1 MKQHKDNSTAVL
13 KNEIRVLEFRKEPF
27 EVFFHYY
34 EDEKLGIQYT
44 TTKLDEL
51 NMTQL
56 LNKYRE
62 KHNLPF
68 PEEIKNIREHY
79 GLSASKMSDILG
91 FGANTYRQYEAG
103 EVPSGANAKII
114 RMAEDPLKFL
124 SLVEMC
130 EEIEDEFKR
139 KLSVRIKEMI
149 KEHGGWI
156 QIPLGGDPFA
166 DDIKPSAFNGYKKP
180 DINKFSNVIK
190 LVAEKIKPYKTGLNK
205 ILFYIDFLNYK
216 RHGHSITGCE
226 YSAIQM
232 GPVPNWFE
240 STYERLA
247 EKNEFDL
254 NYVSLPD
261 GNYGVQFK
269 ARWDNRFDETL
280 FSESEIQTI
289 EDVIKHLGKK
299 RANELINLSHK
310 EAAWIDNHENKK
322 LIEYHYAFKLKAL

>member
-1 MKQHKDNSTAVL
+1 MNQHKDNSTAVL
-13 KNEIRVLEFRKEPF
+13 QNEIRVLEFRKESF
-27 EVFFHYY
+27 EVFFHYF

-68 PEEIKNIREHY
+68 PEEIKNIRERY

-114 RMAEDPLKFL
+114 RMAEDPSKFL

-130 EEIEDEFKR
+130 EEIEDDFKT

-156 QIPLGGDPFA
+156 RIPLGGDPFA
-166 DDIKPSAFNGYKKP
+166 EYIKPSAVNGYKKP

-190 LVAEKIKPYKTGLNK
+190 RIAERVKPYKTGLNK
-205 ILFYIDFLNYK
+205 LLFYIDFAHYK

-261 GNYGVQFK
+261 GNYGVRFK
-269 ARWDNRFDETL
+269 ARKDSPFDEAL
-280 FSESEIQTI
+280 FSLEELQTI
-289 EDVIKHLGKK
+289 DEVIKLLGNKQAK
-299 RANELINLSHK
+299 DLIDISHEETAWLENYEEKNLI
-310 EAAWIDNHENKK
+310 AYDF
-322 LIEYHYAFKLKAL
+322 AFALKAV